1 MYSFFHQL
9 FLVLCYGGIVL
20 SVFIVLLLNGRDVR
34 KGRANVYLSIL
45 LLALAFSVAHILFA
59 GAVVSHLSTKVY
71 SVGDPTFF
79 LIAPLLWFY
88 TCALGGEKSSIGQR
102 ILHFVPFLF
111 IVTLSLTL
119 RSIENSTLTTLL
131 VEYHNAVFIIFW
143 ILLIVQFST
152 YLLMIRNR
160 WRTFSISV
168 ENEVSNKEN
177 VSITWVR
184 FYMIV
189 FLIVNVIFLC
199 ILFVAIHYDDR
210 SVLVRSTAVIFSLSI
225 FAIGYK
231 GILQREIFLVDAAA
245 VPAPA
250 PSAVHVRTNEQEQRL
265 QELKAFM
272 ENNRPYLDPDLTLT
286 ELATRMNTTRGALSA
301 LINEAAGSNFYDF
314 VNRYRVEQVKK
325 LMADPAMKN
334 YNVLGIALEAGF
346 RSKSTFNLIFK
357 RFTGLTPSE
366 YKRNMASTTATDEQ
380 H

>member
-1 MYSFFHQL
+1 MHSFFHQL
-9 FLVLCYGGIVL
+9 FLILCYGGIVL
-20 SVFIVLLLNGRDVR
+20 SVFVVLLLNGRDVR

-45 LLALAFSVAHILFA
+45 MLALAFSIAHILFA
-59 GAVVSHLSTKVY
+59 GAVVSHISARVY

-88 TCALGGEKSSIGQR
+88 TCALGGEKIPVGQR
-102 ILHFVPFLF
+102 LLHFLPFLF
-111 IVTLSLTL
+111 IVALSLTL
-119 RSIENSTLTTLL
+119 RSIESRGLISWLDK
-131 VEYHNAVFIIFW
+131 YHNAIVVVFW
-143 ILLIVQFST
+143 ILLIVQFSS
-152 YLLMIRNR
+152 YLFMIRNK
-160 WRTFSISV
+160 WRVYSLRV

-177 VSITWVR
+177 VSFTWVR

-189 FLIVNVIFLC
+189 FLTVNVIFLC

-210 SVLVRSTAVIFSLSI
+210 SLLVRSTAVVFSLSV

-231 GILQREIFLVDAAA
+231 GILQREVFHVNN
-245 VPAPA
+245 VPVLSSV
-250 PSAVHVRTNEQEQRL
+250 PSPVHARTNEQEQRL
-265 QELKAFM
+265 QELNAFM
-272 ENNRPYLDPDLTLT
+272 ESNRPYLDPDLTLT
-286 ELATRMNTTRGALSA
+286 ELAAQMKTTRGALSA

-366 YKRNMASTTATDEQ
+366 YKRHMAGPNDNR
-380 H
+380 